1 MIKRS
6 PLRKRILGLAVA
18 SALAGMGNAA
28 FAGSAALTWNAS
40 ATTGQNAA
48 TGYNVYFGTTK
59 GGPYPTKQAAGLNL
73 SATVPG
79 LTNGVEYCFVVTAFN
94 TAGES
99 GFSNEA
105 CKLIPFPP
113 ANSAPSAPVPAPSV
127 TATP

>member
-1 MIKRS
+1 M
-6 PLRKRILGLAVA
+6 RKLILAALIAA
-18 SALAGMGNAA
+18 SAPA

-48 TGYNVYFGTTK
+48 TGYNVYFGTAK

-79 LTNGVEYCFVVTAFN
+79 LTNGTTYCFVVTAFN

-99 GFSNEA
+99 GPSNEA
-105 CKLIPFPP
+105 CALIPFPP
-113 ANSAPSAPVPAPSV
+113 ANSAPSAPAPAPSV